1 MTAEEIDII
10 VEANVEKALKEFQK
24 LLPAI
29 KKQLSGIQKEFEKV
43 NIKDIK
49 ASIDMS
55 QVTKKVKQA
64 KKQIKEAFDPNVVSF
79 TINAKKEIAGI
90 SKEFNKL
97 SGKKIDLGNAVEI
110 KSYNDKLSK
119 TAKIAEK
126 TKEAV
131 SSVGFVKYD
140 ANAIEKQIK
149 EAMSKV
155 KQAFNP
161 EDISDMTING
171 KAFDIKS
178 IKGYSKEVQKL
189 KGQMGTLNKFKPET
203 LEVEVPKVSKIQ
215 TPKMQTPKTENTGQA
230 NQYSVWTN
238 MLRKYYAMLDMAK
251 VKMTQLKQ
259 QTEQTGASQGKL
271 ASFFGGF
278 RGKMEQVNSL
288 AQSMRNIFSKIPNI
302 TKIATNHIKK
312 MGTGIKTGLGHVLKY
327 VGALLSLRG
336 IYSILSN
343 SAQSWLSSQNKGAQ
357 QLSANIEYMKYAM
370 GSAFAPVIQYVI
382 NLVYQLM
389 KAIQSLV
396 YAFSG
401 VNIFAK
407 ATASSMGKTAKSAKE
422 TNKSLAGVHNEINN
436 VSEKDNSSGGG
447 SVSPSMDLSKLDAQ
461 MNPFAQKLHD
471 FFKPLVDSWNTYGA
485 GLIAQVKVTASQI
498 GGLIASV
505 WGSFENI
512 ITNGTVYSILHNIL
526 AIIGNIAE
534 AFSNA
539 WNYNGNGD
547 AIVQSLANAFNNL
560 LNAINNIVKSE
571 GFQNFLKW
579 CSDKFREIAEKI
591 ESIDWQPLMDALSV
605 IGENIGTIA
614 LEILSGLVDIFK
626 WLAENPIVAEILLAI
641 AIAIGVVS
649 TALTIASSVV
659 GFFTMAMDL
668 LNISLLPPIGI
679 IVGIIAVVALIVLAI
694 MNWNTIME
702 WLKQTVETVVNA
714 VVEFF
719 TNLWSKVSFIFE
731 AIWNVIS
738 TVFNAIWEV
747 VSTILGFIWNLIATV
762 FQAIWNIVSPIINA
776 IWQIISTIF
785 QAIWSVISTVLSS
798 VWNVF
803 SQIFNWIW
811 ELTSRIFQG
820 IWDIISPI
828 MSAIWNG
835 IKTALSWIQQ
845 IWSNVW
851 NGIATIVSNVW
862 NGIWGCIK
870 GVINA
875 ILGGI
880 ENMVNGVIKG
890 VNWILSGISNIA
902 NAIGGLV
909 GMKPINLKL
918 NLISL
923 PRLAKGNVAY
933 SPLIAQFGEYAG
945 ASHNPEITTP
955 QNIMAETFEDVL
967 SSHEWNNSSNS
978 KGEIK
983 QLIFQFGSYR
993 VAMEM
998 ESLLRQARRQNG
1010 TATVNI

>member
-1 MTAEEIDII
+1 MTVEEIEII
-10 VEANVEKALKEFQK
+10 VTAKVEEALKEVKKIVPAITKAVQQAQESFQK
-24 LLPAI
+24 VNA
-29 KKQLSGIQKEFEKV
+29 KAVTNKV
-43 NIKDIK
+43 NQTIQFVKKKIESLKKSNQNNEIKINVNNK
-49 ASIDMS
+49 EAS
-55 QVTKKVKQA
+55 
-64 KKQIKEAFDPNVVSF
+64 KQISQ
-79 TINAKKEIAGI
+79 
-90 SKEFNKL
+90 L
-97 SGKKIDLGNAVEI
+97 
-110 KSYNDKLSK
+110 
-119 TAKIAEK
+119 
-126 TKEAV
+126 
-131 SSVGFVKYD
+131 
-140 ANAIEKQIK
+140 EKQINSLQEK
-149 EAMSKV
+149 INARQMKLNMITPRLDQITE
-155 KQAFNP
+155 QATREVTPEGVNSDNP
-161 EDISDMTING
+161 AIQKTINNSL
-171 KAFDIKS
+171 AS
-178 IKGYSKEVQKL
+178 NKEYN
-189 KGQMGTLNKFKPET
+189 TL
-203 LEVEVPKVSKIQ
+203 L
-215 TPKMQTPKTENTGQA
+215 
-230 NQYSVWTN
+230 NQES
-238 MLRKYYAMLDMAK
+238 
-251 VKMTQLKQ
+251 KMTQEISMYNKQLDIAKTKMAQLKQ
-259 QTEQTGASQGKL
+259 QTEQTTTTQNKLNGFFKDFKGKV
-271 ASFFGGF
+271 
-278 RGKMEQVNSL
+278 EQVKSVVNNMKSTFK
-288 AQSMRNIFSKIPNI
+288 QMPNI
-302 TKIATNHIKK
+302 TKNITNNIKK
-312 MGTGIKTGLGHVLKY
+312 MGTGLKSGLGHVLKY
-327 VGALLSLRG
+327 AGALLSLRG
-336 IYSILSN
+336 IYSVLSN
-343 SAQSWLSSQNKGAQ
+343 SAQGWLSSQNKGAQ

-389 KAIQSLV
+389 KAIQSVV

-485 GLIAQVKVTASQI
+485 GLIEQVKVTASQI

-512 ITNGTVYSILHNIL
+512 ITNGTVYSILQNIL

-560 LNAINNIVKSE
+560 LNAINNVVKSE

-591 ESIDWQPLMDALSV
+591 ESIDWQPLMDALST
-605 IGENIGTIA
+605 IGEVVGIVA
-614 LEILSGLVDIFK
+614 LEILNGLVDIFK
-626 WLAENPIVAEILLAI
+626 WLVENPIVAEILLAI
-641 AIAIGVVS
+641 AVAIGIVS
-649 TALTIASSVV
+649 TAITIWSTVQGILNAILLAS
-659 GFFTMAMDL
+659 
-668 LNISLLPPIGI
+668 PITWI
-679 IVGIIAVVALIVLAI
+679 IVAITALIAIIILCILHWEEIKTVVANV
-694 MNWNTIME
+694 WETI
-702 WLKQTVETVVNA
+702 KNA
-714 VVEFF
+714 VLQAIEPIKQYLSE
-719 TNLWSKVSFIFE
+719 LWQKVSE
-731 AIWNVIS
+731 
-738 TVFNAIWEV
+738 VFQATWEII
-747 VSTILGFIWNLIATV
+747 STILGFIWNLIATV

-785 QAIWSVISTVLSS
+785 QAIWNVVSTVLGS

-820 IWDIISPI
+820 IWNVISPI
-828 MSAIWNG
+828 MNAIWTG

-862 NGIWGCIK
+862 NGIWSCIK

-890 VNWILSGISNIA
+890 VNWILSGVSSIA

-918 NLISL
+918 NYVAL

-967 SSHEWNNSSNS
+967 SNHEWKNSSNS
-978 KGEIK
+978 DGEIK
-983 QLIFQFGSYR
+983 QVVFQFGSYR
-993 VAMEM
+993 VAMEI

-1010 TATVNI
+1010 TATVTV

>member
-1 MTAEEIDII
+1 M
-10 VEANVEKALKEFQK
+10 
-24 LLPAI
+24 
-29 KKQLSGIQKEFEKV
+29 
-43 NIKDIK
+43 
-49 ASIDMS
+49 
-55 QVTKKVKQA
+55 
-64 KKQIKEAFDPNVVSF
+64 
-79 TINAKKEIAGI
+79 
-90 SKEFNKL
+90 
-97 SGKKIDLGNAVEI
+97 
-110 KSYNDKLSK
+110 
-119 TAKIAEK
+119 
-126 TKEAV
+126 
-131 SSVGFVKYD
+131 
-140 ANAIEKQIK
+140 
-149 EAMSKV
+149 
-155 KQAFNP
+155 
-161 EDISDMTING
+161 
-171 KAFDIKS
+171 
-178 IKGYSKEVQKL
+178 
-189 KGQMGTLNKFKPET
+189 
-203 LEVEVPKVSKIQ
+203 
-215 TPKMQTPKTENTGQA
+215 
-230 NQYSVWTN
+230 
-238 MLRKYYAMLDMAK
+238 
-251 VKMTQLKQ
+251 
-259 QTEQTGASQGKL
+259 
-271 ASFFGGF
+271 
-278 RGKMEQVNSL
+278 
-288 AQSMRNIFSKIPNI
+288 
-302 TKIATNHIKK
+302 H
-312 MGTGIKTGLGHVLKY
+312 
-327 VGALLSLRG
+327 GALLSLRG
-336 IYSILSN
+336 IYNILNSSSN
-343 SAQSWLSSQNKGAQ
+343 SWLSSNNTLAK
-357 QLSANIEYMKYAM
+357 QLSANIEYLKYSL
-370 GSAFAPVIQYVI
+370 GSVFSSVLQYLI
-382 NLVYQLM
+382 NLAYQLM
-389 KAIQSLV
+389 KAIQSVV

-401 VNIFAK
+401 INIFAK
-407 ATASSMGKTAKSAKE
+407 ATASSMNSTANSAKQAS
-422 TNKSLAGVHNEINN
+422 KSLAGVHNEINN
-436 VSEKDNSSGGG
+436 VSENDNTSGSG

-485 GLIAQVKVTASQI
+485 GLIEQVKITANQI

-512 ITNGTVYSILHNIL
+512 ITNGTVYSILQNIL

-539 WNYNGNGD
+539 WDYNGNGD

-560 LNAINNIVKSE
+560 LNAINNVVKSE

-614 LEILSGLVDIFK
+614 LEILSGIVDIFK
-626 WLAENPIVAEILLAI
+626 WLVENPIVAE
-641 AIAIGVVS
+641 
-649 TALTIASSVV
+649 
-659 GFFTMAMDL
+659 
-668 LNISLLPPIGI
+668 
-679 IVGIIAVVALIVLAI
+679 IVLAI

-776 IWQIISTIF
+776 IWQTISTIF
-785 QAIWSVISTVLSS
+785 QAIWNVISTVLSS

-862 NGIWGCIK
+862 NGIWSCIK

-967 SSHEWNNSSNS
+967 SNHEWSSNS
-978 KGEIK
+978 ERPINLAVYVGKKKVGEI
-983 QLIFQFGSYR
+983 
-993 VAMEM
+993 
-998 ESLLRQARRQNG
+998 LLEELSDIRRQTGKGLEAYCN
-1010 TATVNI
+1010 

>member
-1 MTAEEIDII
+1 M
-10 VEANVEKALKEFQK
+10 
-24 LLPAI
+24 
-29 KKQLSGIQKEFEKV
+29 
-43 NIKDIK
+43 
-49 ASIDMS
+49 
-55 QVTKKVKQA
+55 
-64 KKQIKEAFDPNVVSF
+64 
-79 TINAKKEIAGI
+79 
-90 SKEFNKL
+90 
-97 SGKKIDLGNAVEI
+97 
-110 KSYNDKLSK
+110 
-119 TAKIAEK
+119 
-126 TKEAV
+126 
-131 SSVGFVKYD
+131 
-140 ANAIEKQIK
+140 
-149 EAMSKV
+149 
-155 KQAFNP
+155 
-161 EDISDMTING
+161 
-171 KAFDIKS
+171 
-178 IKGYSKEVQKL
+178 
-189 KGQMGTLNKFKPET
+189 
-203 LEVEVPKVSKIQ
+203 
-215 TPKMQTPKTENTGQA
+215 
-230 NQYSVWTN
+230 
-238 MLRKYYAMLDMAK
+238 
-251 VKMTQLKQ
+251 
-259 QTEQTGASQGKL
+259 
-271 ASFFGGF
+271 
-278 RGKMEQVNSL
+278 
-288 AQSMRNIFSKIPNI
+288 
-302 TKIATNHIKK
+302 H
-312 MGTGIKTGLGHVLKY
+312 
-327 VGALLSLRG
+327 GALLSLRG
-336 IYSILSN
+336 IYNILNSSSN
-343 SAQSWLSSQNKGAQ
+343 SWLSSNNTLAK
-357 QLSANIEYMKYAM
+357 QLSANIEYLKYSL
-370 GSAFAPVIQYVI
+370 GSVFSSVLQYLI
-382 NLVYQLM
+382 NLAYQLM
-389 KAIQSLV
+389 KAIQSVV

-401 VNIFAK
+401 INIFAK
-407 ATASSMGKTAKSAKE
+407 ATASSMNSTANSAKQAS
-422 TNKSLAGVHNEINN
+422 KSLAGVHNEINN
-436 VSEKDNSSGGG
+436 VSENDNTSGSG

-485 GLIAQVKVTASQI
+485 GLIEQVKITANQI

-512 ITNGTVYSILHNIL
+512 ITNGTVYSILQNIL

-539 WNYNGNGD
+539 WDYNGNGD

-560 LNAINNIVKSE
+560 LNAINNVVKSE

-614 LEILSGLVDIFK
+614 LEILSGIVDIFK

-641 AIAIGVVS
+641 AIAIGLVATAISIYTTAMEIYNVVMPIATAVS
-649 TALTIASSVV
+649 TAF
-659 GFFTMAMDL
+659 G
-668 LNISLLPPIGI
+668 ISIGWLVAI

-776 IWQIISTIF
+776 IWQTISTIF
-785 QAIWSVISTVLSS
+785 QAIWNVISTVLSS

-862 NGIWGCIK
+862 NGIWSCIK

-967 SSHEWNNSSNS
+967 SNHEWSSNS
-978 KGEIK
+978 ERPINLAVYVGKKKVGEI
-983 QLIFQFGSYR
+983 
-993 VAMEM
+993 
-998 ESLLRQARRQNG
+998 LLEELSDIRRQTGKGLEAYCN
-1010 TATVNI
+1010 

>member
-24 LLPAI
+24 LLPSI

-49 ASIDMS
+49 ASIDTS
-55 QVTKKVKQA
+55 QVVKKVQQA
-64 KKQIKEAFDPNVVSF
+64 KKQIKEAFDPN
-79 TINAKKEIAGI
+79 
-90 SKEFNKL
+90 
-97 SGKKIDLGNAVEI
+97 
-110 KSYNDKLSK
+110 
-119 TAKIAEK
+119 
-126 TKEAV
+126 
-131 SSVGFVKYD
+131 
-140 ANAIEKQIK
+140 
-149 EAMSKV
+149 
-155 KQAFNP
+155 
-161 EDISDMTING
+161 DISGMTIDG
-171 KAFDIKS
+171 KAFNIKS

-203 LEVEVPKVSKIQ
+203 LEVEVPKVAKIQ
-215 TPKMQTPKTENTGQA
+215 TPKVQTPKTEDTGQA

-251 VKMTQLKQ
+251 EKMYQLKQ
-259 QTEQTGASQGKL
+259 ETEQTGASQGKL

-278 RGKMEQVNSL
+278 KGKLEQATPMV
-288 AQSMRNIFSKIPNI
+288 QSMKSVFNKMPNV
-302 TKIATNHIKK
+302 TKLVSDNVKK
-312 MGTGIKTGLGHVLKY
+312 MGTNFKTGLKHVLKY
-327 VGALLSLRG
+327 AGALFGLQG
-336 IYSILSN
+336 IYNALSG

-370 GSAFAPVIQYVI
+370 GSAFAPVIEYVI
-382 NLVYQLM
+382 SLVYQLM
-389 KAIQSLV
+389 KAIQSVV

-471 FFKPLVDSWNTYGA
+471 FFKPLVDSWNTYGP

-512 ITNGTVYSILHNIL
+512 ITNGTVYSILQNIL

-539 WNYNGNGD
+539 WNNDGNGN
-547 AIVQSLANAFNNL
+547 AIVQNLADAFNNL
-560 LNAINNIVKSE
+560 LKVINNIVSSE
-571 GFQNFLKW
+571 LFQWLLDIAVGAIKIVTDAVKALTDAVLWVSEKLGEFIGFFT
-579 CSDKFREIAEKI
+579 
-591 ESIDWQPLMDALSV
+591 
-605 IGENIGTIA
+605 GENSEKLDGWAIIIGSIA
-614 LEILSGLVDIFK
+614 TAIGLVVGAMAL
-626 WLAENPIVAEILLAI
+626 WNIVS
-641 AIAIGVVS
+641 AIAIGIGQLLGAVI
-649 TALTIASSVV
+649 ALLTSPITLVILAIAA
-659 GFFTMAMDL
+659 FIA
-668 LNISLLPPIGI
+668 I
-679 IVGIIAVVALIVLAI
+679 IVAIIVYWDEISATLSAGWEWIKQKAEEIFTAI
-694 MNWNTIME
+694 G
-702 WLKQTVETVVNA
+702 
-714 VVEFF
+714 EFF
-719 TNLWSKVSFIFE
+719 KNIWQGICDTVTT
-731 AIWNVIS
+731 IWN
-738 TVFNAIWEV
+738 
-747 VSTILGFIWNLIATV
+747 
-762 FQAIWNIVSPIINA
+762 NICN
-776 IWQIISTIF
+776 F
-785 QAIWSVISTVLSS
+785 
-798 VWNVF
+798 F
-803 SQIFNWIW
+803 K
-811 ELTSRIFQG
+811 G
-820 IWDIISPI
+820 IWDWIVQTVTDTFNNIKQFISDVLEGI
-828 MSAIWNG
+828 ATIWNNIWNG
-835 IKTALSWIQQ
+835 ISTFV
-845 IWSNVW
+845 SNIW
-851 NGIATIVSNVW
+851 NGIVTIISNVINGIKNTISNVLNTVKTIWNNIWTGIKNTVVNIW

-967 SSHEWNNSSNS
+967 SNHEWKNNSNS
-978 KGEIK
+978 DGEIK
-983 QLIFQFGSYR
+983 QVVFQFGSYR

-998 ESLLRQARRQNG
+998 ENLLRQARRQNG